1 MVSTSRP
8 LVWPRYSA
16 TTLVGT
22 RHAAG
27 CAPGGS
33 GLPREPFANSTIN
46 YPFIGNA
53 DGTVAVRQSAANSVG
68 ISLNA
73 F

>member
-1 MVSTSRP
+1 MP
-8 LVWPRYSA
+8 Q
-16 TTLVGT
+16 
-22 RHAAG
+22 AA
-27 CAPGGS
+27 PHGGS